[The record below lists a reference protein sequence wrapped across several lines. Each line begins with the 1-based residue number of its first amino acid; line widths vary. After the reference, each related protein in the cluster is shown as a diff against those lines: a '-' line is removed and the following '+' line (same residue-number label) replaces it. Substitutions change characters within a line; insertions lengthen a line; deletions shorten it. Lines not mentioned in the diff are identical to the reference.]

1 MMINKKL
8 SRISIKVVFLTLGP
22 LGVMVT
28 KRKLHLPM
36 LKLGS
41 RLAKSMCLN
50 LNKPLKKLKERVR
63 MIRNQAN
70 IKFGQRSRSEIYLLI
85 WMIHDHNLISK
96 HFIDKEL
103 ELRMYS
109 LVFQVWI
116 HLLIVAMRFCI
127 KQNFL
132 IQN

>member
-8 SRISIKVVFLTLGP
+8 SRISIKVVFLILGP

-50 LNKPLKKLKERVR
+50 LNKPLKKLRERVR

-127 KQNFL
+127 K
-132 IQN
+132 